1 MMVSAR
7 VSCELPLGL
16 SIQPLFFDTFS
27 ADAPHSEV
35 AEEVRSPVHAPD
47 TARRRDASRHS
58 SANWRTEIIRQV
70 TNLFL
75 PGSLLVGENLKVR
88 SV

>member
-1 MMVSAR
+1 MH
-7 VSCELPLGL
+7 GL
-16 SIQPLFFDTFS
+16 SLGWSIQRLFLDTFS
-27 ADAPHSEV
+27 ADAPRSEV
-35 AEEVRSPVHAPD
+35 AEEVRPPVHGPD

-58 SANWRTEIIRQV
+58 SASWRTEIIRQV

-88 SV
+88 AV